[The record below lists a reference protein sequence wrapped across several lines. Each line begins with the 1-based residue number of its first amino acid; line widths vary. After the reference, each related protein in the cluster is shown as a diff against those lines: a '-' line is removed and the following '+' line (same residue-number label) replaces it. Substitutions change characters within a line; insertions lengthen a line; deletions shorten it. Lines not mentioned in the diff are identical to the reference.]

1 MIRQAISCD
10 ICGTEMQ
17 NANHWFVAY
26 DHGPELRVSIWGAR
40 IRLRAGARHLCGQTC
55 LHKLVDE
62 FMAKGLSLRISPSAE
77 KSSNEKRN
85 PLAKPARSDTSLTSL
100 AAHAV
105 PARIS
110 IAAGFD
116 ERESTCLLVPRER
129 EQSTRPIRQNSAVDP
144 QELASWTNPV
154 PASGIPVPSTRTI
167 RAEAW
172 KRERE
177 REQRDAQK
185 QRSSVAARRSIA

>member
-26 DHGPELRVSIWGAR
+26 DHGPELRLGAWEAR
-40 IRLRAGARHLCGQTC
+40 NRLRAGARHLCGQTC

-62 FMAKGLSLRISPSAE
+62 FMAAALNLRTSPSSE
-77 KSSNEKRN
+77 KSSNKKTN
-85 PLAKPARSDTSLTSL
+85 PLAKPARRDTSLTSV
-100 AAHAV
+100 AAHPA

-110 IAAGFD
+110 IATGCD
-116 ERESTCLLVPRER
+116 EHESATPSLVLREVERGAPSTV
-129 EQSTRPIRQNSAVDP
+129 VP
-144 QELASWTNPV
+144 QELVPPSTPV
-154 PASGIPVPSTRTI
+154 PAARIPTASARNI

-185 QRSSVAARRSIA
+185 QRPSIAVRRSIA